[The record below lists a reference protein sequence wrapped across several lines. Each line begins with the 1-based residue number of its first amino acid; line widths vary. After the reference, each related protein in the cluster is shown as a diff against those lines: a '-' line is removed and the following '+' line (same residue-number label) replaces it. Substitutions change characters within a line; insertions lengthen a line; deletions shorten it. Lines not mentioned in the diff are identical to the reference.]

1 VNAGGF
7 GTYPVPTQATS
18 YYARADVAYVSIH
31 DAPPY
36 QWRFVWLSAT
46 ETARIEAFDRVA
58 TLVAARRN

>member
-1 VNAGGF
+1 MSPLTKFPLG
-7 GTYPVPTQATS
+7 
-18 YYARADVAYVSIH
+18 YYARPDVAYVSIH

-58 TLVAARRN
+58 TTLVAARRN